1 MYADAAGQ
9 SITEAQDVAVVA
21 PIIASG
27 ARSVRMGMGCPKA
40 KKN

>member
-1 MYADAAGQ
+1 MYIFASGQ
-9 SITEAQDVAVVA
+9 SITEAGDVAVVE
-21 PIIASG
+21 PTVASG